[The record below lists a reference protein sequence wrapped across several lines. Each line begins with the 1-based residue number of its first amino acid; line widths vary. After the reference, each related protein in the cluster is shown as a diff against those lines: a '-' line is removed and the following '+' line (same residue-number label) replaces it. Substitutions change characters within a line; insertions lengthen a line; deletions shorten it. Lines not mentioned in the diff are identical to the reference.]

1 MRFDQPCDSRS
12 EVRARVVPELG
23 DQWMLIQRT
32 LDHRSLH
39 TLAAPVNQAHFAESC
54 LVCGTDVFLHNVHH
68 ITRREGV
75 QVEEVFDRDL
85 VHRLHIERS
94 TSAPS
99 TQHVHSASHARR
111 TSDVGRTSHTAR
123 STSNV

>member
-1 MRFDQPCDSRS
+1 MRSQQSSDGRTQVGSRF
-12 EVRARVVPELG
+12 VPELG

-75 QVEEVFDRDL
+75 QVEEVFDR
-85 VHRLHIERS
+85 
-94 TSAPS
+94 
-99 TQHVHSASHARR
+99 
-111 TSDVGRTSHTAR
+111 
-123 STSNV
+123 